1 MTTPMA
7 MLCDVCVTKPVT
19 SAIKPNTPNTR
30 AQVRKKLSMILFI
43 DFDFLSFSFY
53 SHSAVLTLIFQ
64 LTRFAVCRAVGLAVI
79 KASYRLFFAAS
90 IAYLSCH
97 FLCSYYVCT
106 KVRFLCYTSLVLRR
120 FRDSN
125 IVGSC
130 LTAI

>member
-1 MTTPMA
+1 

-30 AQVRKKLSMILFI
+30 AQVRKKLSIILFI
-43 DFDFLSFSFY
+43 DFNFLSFSFY

-64 LTRFAVCRAVGLAVI
+64 LTRFAVCRAVVFTVI
-79 KASYRLFFAAS
+79 KASYRLFLAAS

-106 KVRFLCYTSLVLRR
+106 KVQCPCCTSLVLHHYNG
-120 FRDSN
+120 SN
-125 IVGSC
+125 IFGSC
-130 LTAI
+130 LTAIGSRQ